1 MKSLKRGLC
10 AALAVMLSLSFAAC
24 GDRKPNIIGGVE
36 TSDKITILTTAAV
49 TLPRPRTIPISST
62 SRTNTG
68 SMPP

>member
-36 TSDKITILTTAAV
+36 TSDNITILTTGGGRHSHDRGRS
-49 TLPRPRTIPISST
+49 L
-62 SRTNTG
+62 
-68 SMPP
+68 